1 MATAKKKVVAKRS
14 PPKKKETQAQ
24 KVRRG
29 ETLFKRITKFRTEE
43 RLRQRR
49 GEQVQTRKTIA
60 SKRRLIGERS
70 KAKRSEIFERR
81 TARIASTRV
90 ASEERRAT
98 REHEIGQR
106 IRLREAKVSA
116 KSQETAESERAQISV
131 AQARSEASRARINQ
145 RYANQQAVEEAR
157 MQRRLRFRELQSTRK
172 TRSTSPGVVSR
183 TAGQPIQEAGTS
195 VWGVLFRI
203 GAAIVGLSLL
213 LLLVSHADQTSS
225 TVGTFGS
232 YLVGVTSSKPIFVP
246 TDTTTSSSAGAK

>member
-1 MATAKKKVVAKRS
+1 MAVAKKKKVVAKRS
-14 PPKKKETQAQ
+14 PPRKETQAQ

-49 GEQVQTRKTIA
+49 GEQTQTRKTIA

-81 TARIASTRV
+81 TARIAATRV
-90 ASEERRAT
+90 GAEERRAT

-157 MQRRLRFRELQSTRK
+157 LQRRLRFRELQASRQG
-172 TRSTSPGVVSR
+172 RSSG
-183 TAGQPIQEAGTS
+183 
-195 VWGVLFRI
+195 
-203 GAAIVGLSLL
+203 
-213 LLLVSHADQTSS
+213 
-225 TVGTFGS
+225 
-232 YLVGVTSSKPIFVP
+232 
-246 TDTTTSSSAGAK
+246 